1 MGVQKLSK
9 EKKQNETLKK
19 LIQIEKKL
27 NEQNILL
34 TFLINPKKEDDKVK
48 SEEQIWE
55 LHKLGVSNEIIS
67 LLLDVSVKTVTN
79 RVGEKKKK

>member
-1 MGVQKLSK
+1 MSK